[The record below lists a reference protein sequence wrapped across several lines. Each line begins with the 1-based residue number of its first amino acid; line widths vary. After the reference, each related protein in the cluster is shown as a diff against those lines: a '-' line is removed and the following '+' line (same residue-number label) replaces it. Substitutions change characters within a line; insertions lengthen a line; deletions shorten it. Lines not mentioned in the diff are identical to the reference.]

1 MSRPV
6 RWSTD
11 ALTDLANQVS
21 YIAADNPSAAR
32 RVADAIDRTA
42 LALGDMPI
50 GRPGRVTGTY
60 EKSVTGLPY
69 ILGSRLIE
77 FQSQNRTIA
86 ARVVSRMWWKL
97 PGSGLRACDV
107 GSSQAA
113 RSRDIGTSG

>member
-11 ALTDLANQVS
+11 ALTDLADQVS

-42 LALGDMPI
+42 LALGDMPT

-60 EKSVTGLPY
+60 EKSVTTLPY
-69 ILGSRLIE
+69 ILAYAITQTGSEETVAIV
-77 FQSQNRTIA
+77 
-86 ARVVSRMWWKL
+86 RVIHT
-97 PGSGLRACDV
+97 
-107 GSSQAA
+107 
-113 RSRDIGTSG
+113 SRDWSAETWPE